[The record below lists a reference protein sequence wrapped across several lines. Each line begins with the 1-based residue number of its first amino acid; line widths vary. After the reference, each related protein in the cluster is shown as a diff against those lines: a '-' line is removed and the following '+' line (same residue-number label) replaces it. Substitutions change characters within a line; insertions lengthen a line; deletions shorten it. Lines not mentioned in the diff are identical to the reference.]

1 MIRIDE
7 NYSII
12 IDKSFSLRFEE
23 PREKYSKKQKQN
35 VDYTYYESFYF
46 PSLAMALE
54 KYVEIKQKEA
64 KDVDELIEISK
75 DIRLT
80 LDRFEGIYYKEGLK
94 I

>member
-7 NYSII
+7 SYSII
-12 IDKSFSLRFEE
+12 IEKSFSLRFEE
-23 PREKYSKKQKQN
+23 QRQKYSKKQEQN
-35 VDYTYYESFYF
+35 VDFTYYESFYF

-54 KYVEIKQKEA
+54 KYVEIKKNEA

-75 DIRLT
+75 DIRST

-94 I
+94 L